1 MYAELYYI
9 PYFLMAVKEESP
21 SIAGIIIMAVNIITF
36 PASIVAGL
44 IMTRQGG
51 FVWVIRIGFLIMTL
65 GTGLFAYVDRDTS
78 MVSQAFIYLVSGFG
92 LGFLLP
98 SLETASQA
106 MAQPGQLTHATA
118 TYIFMRS
125 FGLCIGVAV
134 GGTVFSNVFLRA
146 LQNRGVAGA
155 SAIAANSE
163 AYADY
168 LKSLPKSSEKVEVL
182 GAYVEGFHGVFYLL
196 VALSALSFILSLFIK
211 DHNMN
216 QKLQSGHQVQKH
228 KKALVFNERSGSV

>member
-65 GTGLFAYVDRDTS
+65 GTGLFAYVDRSTS
-78 MVSQAFIYLVSGFG
+78 MVSQAFIYLVSGFA

-98 SLETASQA
+98 SLETAAQA
-106 MAQPGQLTHATA
+106 MAQPGHLTHATA

-134 GGTVFSNVFLRA
+134 GGTVFSNVFLHA
-146 LQNRGVAGA
+146 LQRRGIDDAGT
-155 SAIAANSE
+155 IAANSE
-163 AYADY
+163 AYANY
-168 LKSLPKSSEKVEVL
+168 LKSVPDSSEKAEIL
-182 GAYVEGFHGVFYLL
+182 AAYVDGFHGVFYLL
-196 VALSALSFILSLFIK
+196 VALSAVSFVLTLFIRH
-211 DHNMN
+211 HNMD
-216 QKLQSGHQVQKH
+216 QKLQSGHQVQRDE
-228 KKALVFNERSGSV
+228 KALSNKGSRQV

>member
-9 PYFLMAVKEESP
+9 PYFLMAVKQESP

-36 PASIVAGL
+36 PASIVAGI

-65 GTGLFAYVDRDTS
+65 GTGLFAYVDRGTS
-78 MVSQAFIYLVSGFG
+78 MVSQAFIYLVSGFA

-106 MAQPGQLTHATA
+106 MAQSGQLTHATA

-134 GGTVFSNVFLRA
+134 GGAVFSNVFLRS
-146 LQNRGVAGA
+146 LQNRGVADA
-155 SAIAANSE
+155 STIAANSE
-163 AYADY
+163 AYANY
-168 LKSLPKSSEKVEVL
+168 LKSLPESTEKAEVL
-182 GAYVEGFHGVFYLL
+182 AAYVDGFHGVFYLL
-196 VALSALSFILSLFIK
+196 VALSALSFILSLFIRH
-211 DHNMN
+211 HNMD
-216 QKLQSGHQVQKH
+216 QKLQSGHQIK
-228 KKALVFNERSGSV
+228 KEEKALFNETSGPV